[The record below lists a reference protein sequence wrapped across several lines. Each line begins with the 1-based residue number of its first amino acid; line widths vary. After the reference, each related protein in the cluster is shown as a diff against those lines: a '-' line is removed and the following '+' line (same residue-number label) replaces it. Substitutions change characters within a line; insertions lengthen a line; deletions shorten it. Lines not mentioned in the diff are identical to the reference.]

1 MPRID
6 SVEVQDGFK
15 LFIRFRN
22 GECVI
27 YDVNEDI
34 ETIDDFSV
42 LKTEPHL
49 FEDVQI
55 DESRTCIYWNDRVD
69 LPSDALL
76 EYGKRITDNQNLQHK
91 KENVF
96 RIWKQ
101 TLIISY

>member
-6 SVEVQDGFK
+6 SIETKENYQLIIWFK
-15 LFIRFRN
+15 S

-34 ETIDDFSV
+34 EAIEDFKV

-49 FEDVQI
+49 FENVQI

-69 LPSDALL
+69 LPSDTLL
-76 EYGKRITDNQNLQHK
+76 EYGKRILCK
-91 KENVF
+91 KIKPV
-96 RIWKQ
+96 
-101 TLIISY
+101 TGY